1 MLEMSFGRS
10 LCTICGFKFSFCSFL
25 SPALNQLHYFV
36 AFGFYGIFISTAFVP
51 LLLSTLF
58 PTYKPPWHW
67 SHKFCVGKMTIKG
80 PWAFSFGVLSSQILW
95 ALKVMDFLQN
105 NYCADARWR
114 VRDLLYPQYFCLEE
128 NMWRKEKSCPQNFQQ
143 WTYEEERKT
152 FACLLPNSLKTN
164 ECYLSYMYRRN
175 SRVIEVIRKFSF

>member
-1 MLEMSFGRS
+1 
-10 LCTICGFKFSFCSFL
+10 
-25 SPALNQLHYFV
+25 
-36 AFGFYGIFISTAFVP
+36 
-51 LLLSTLF
+51 
-58 PTYKPPWHW
+58 
-67 SHKFCVGKMTIKG
+67 MTIKG

-152 FACLLPNSLKTN
+152 FACLLPNSLKSNAIYCFKQFIHTVVIWKH
-164 ECYLSYMYRRN
+164 YKIFPGLVLAHPLIHVPVRN
-175 SRVIEVIRKFSF
+175 SYQWSWFFSDCSDDTLFIHHTTSKRHRAGIARIQIVQKHLISVFVLSKYFNTPFYH